1 MEASVR
7 TGRRKTNDLQYTDD
21 TTMPTENKENKVELA
36 ERVENGR
43 ESAGF
48 KLNVKKNS
56 EMSTGGEQV
65 KISVKG

>member
-7 TGRRKTNDLQYTDD
+7 TGGRKTNNLQYTDD

-56 EMSTGGEQV
+56 EMSTGGE
-65 KISVKG
+65 